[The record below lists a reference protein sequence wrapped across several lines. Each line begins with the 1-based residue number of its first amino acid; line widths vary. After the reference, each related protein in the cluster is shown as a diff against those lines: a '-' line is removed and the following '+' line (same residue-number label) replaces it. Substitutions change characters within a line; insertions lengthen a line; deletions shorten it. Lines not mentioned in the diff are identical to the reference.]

1 LLDVVKILRG
11 GDITVEK
18 IDNSLQIYQGRSR
31 FKLSIFEDDQFPKF
45 PNIAGKRKLAVDSK
59 EIFKGLKQISKSIDN
74 NNPKF
79 QLNGALIDIRRSN
92 TYLVG
97 TDTRRLSI
105 YKVKGGADEKIS
117 LIVPRKSTMEIL
129 KLFKDETFDTL
140 CDETD
145 IILKR
150 EGILLFSRLING
162 DYPDYNRVIPKEFK
176 FSLEIPK
183 KEFMEGLKMV
193 GSISQEVKIE
203 MNRGIIKFQSL
214 NPSNMEAKSEIP
226 LDIDIDNFQIAVNS
240 KYILDFLSQ
249 IESDRFEIKLNDEIK
264 PFVLK
269 VKQFLTVIM
278 PIIV

>member
-1 LLDVVKILRG
+1 M
-11 GDITVEK
+11 
-18 IDNSLQIYQGRSR
+18 
-31 FKLSIFEDDQFPKF
+31 
-45 PNIAGKRKLAVDSK
+45 
-59 EIFKGLKQISKSIDN
+59 
-74 NNPKF
+74 
-79 QLNGALIDIRRSN
+79 NGALIDIRRSN